1 MLGGNKQYSKHVGNH
16 FNDSNIQAWMGLAD
30 EGEADNYTRH
40 VVCSGASTGSSR
52 SAKRNS
58 AGDPLPARVLKPEH
72 FDHNGMMARN
82 LLSIASTGQ
91 PDPAWIAAAKK
102 VAAGANYLSEFPANL
117 GDTYALGSRGVHPTM
132 GSTTPTPTPPPA
144 PAVTPT
150 PAPAPTLAPA
160 PTPVVEEE
168 VEETPEETVV
178 EETVETKAPVGT
190 TYLGNDEAITM
201 NQPTSD
207 PRPSGRSLN
216 DATWAARDASMGGM
230 YPYDTSRA
238 PLKIVFSQHPSNANL
253 QPPVTAKNV
262 VLDLFGDSEDV
273 SVTEVDASPDMFI
286 IIIDGN
292 AYVSVGGQQYVYA
305 GNDLDVRVAWKR
317 GSDEITGVVVKDG
330 GTELI
335 RISDRKLMVLGDQA
349 YLDTTDVGTLLRF
362 NDAPAN
368 FWVAPEVLYDVSDI
382 DPFRLYTRDPSV
394 TRPTVSEHLHPL
406 ATITTLLSTNSVI
419 RDSVSVTTLPR
430 TFRSWDRSPF
440 TRRVFRIP
448 LATFVRRTTGC
459 PASSLTPP
467 IRWTSPR
474 LTSPSTWCSTWT
486 LLPPPIFSTAVPKR
500 LRWKP

>member
-1 MLGGNKQYSKHVGNH
+1 M
-16 FNDSNIQAWMGLAD
+16 
-30 EGEADNYTRH
+30 
-40 VVCSGASTGSSR
+40 
-52 SAKRNS
+52 
-58 AGDPLPARVLKPEH
+58 
-72 FDHNGMMARN
+72 
-82 LLSIASTGQ
+82 
-91 PDPAWIAAAKK
+91 
-102 VAAGANYLSEFPANL
+102 
-117 GDTYALGSRGVHPTM
+117 
-132 GSTTPTPTPPPA
+132 
-144 PAVTPT
+144 
-150 PAPAPTLAPA
+150 
-160 PTPVVEEE
+160 
-168 VEETPEETVV
+168 
-178 EETVETKAPVGT
+178 ETKAPVGT
-190 TYLGNDEAITM
+190 TYLGNEDALTM

-207 PRPSGRSLN
+207 PRPSGPSLN

-238 PLKIVFSQHPSNANL
+238 PLKIVFSQHPSNSNL

-382 DPFRLYTRDPSV
+382 DPLQVVYAGPKRDETYGIGAPSSARDDYNAALNELRDNGFGFGYYTPENVKIMGSLSVYETGLQDTTGDLREENYWLSRVVADTTDQVDVSQTYIAVNLVFDMDTSTTTDLFNGGPELVKMETLIFPV
-394 TRPTVSEHLHPL
+394 TRRIS
-406 ATITTLLSTNSVI
+406 I
-419 RDSVSVTTLPR
+419 R
-430 TFRSWDRSPF
+430 
-440 TRRVFRIP
+440 
-448 LATFVRRTTGC
+448 
-459 PASSLTPP
+459 
-467 IRWTSPR
+467 
-474 LTSPSTWCSTWT
+474 
-486 LLPPPIFSTAVPKR
+486 
-500 LRWKP
+500 